1 MFSRTQFGRD
11 EHIECRSLQFAE
23 LDSGSSDF
31 LDRTQS
37 ELLTSKFQK
46 IFTIGMPSRSDK
58 KDAAILAAH
67 LTGIKLDWIDGVDAD
82 TMSPKAIPDVNITQV
97 MHRKTLILSS

>member
-1 MFSRTQFGRD
+1 
-11 EHIECRSLQFAE
+11 
-23 LDSGSSDF
+23 
-31 LDRTQS
+31 
-37 ELLTSKFQK
+37 
-46 IFTIGMPSRSDK
+46 MPSRSDK